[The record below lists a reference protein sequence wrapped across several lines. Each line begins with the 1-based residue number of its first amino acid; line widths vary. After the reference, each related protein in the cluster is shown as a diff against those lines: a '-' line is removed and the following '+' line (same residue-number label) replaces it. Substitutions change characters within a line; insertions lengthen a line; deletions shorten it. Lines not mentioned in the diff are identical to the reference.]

1 MVEVRVE
8 LEGER
13 EGWMQETVVRD
24 DFGVQDIPL
33 MVMRKCFRKMCL
45 K

>member
-1 MVEVRVE
+1 MVEVKVK

-24 DFGVQDIPL
+24 DFGVQDIPCNG
-33 MVMRKCFRKMCL
+33 REKMF
-45 K
+45 